1 MMTRARR
8 RRRRSVAEST
18 PFQAARKT
26 QSLPPDPNEWRDWA
40 NLLPE
45 MVDEISG
52 RLLSADVAEYLRFR
66 AVCRPWRSRTQD
78 PRAHPLHRRFRPRNW
93 MVVTMIPDP
102 EPRRRLLNLSTAA
115 SLGVDLPALLPPVRH
130 RRATGTEVIRLL
142 NPLTN
147 TVTDFPSITRIV
159 APTPSESQSSVLQKP
174 GCVSPRVINGAGF
187 DDSTSPPT
195 LVLCPRD
202 CASSIIFPK
211 PGDAHWT
218 LVSRGEARYP
228 PFDVQGRVLYHSF
241 ISLRGRCYLTSPEL
255 QPLPRLVEVINQRH
269 LCAPDTHHLLHIQS
283 FLEDAD
289 DGALLEKSGARAPW
303 RRRAGSPG
311 PDGAF
316 HGWRRGVTL
325 GMELLEVDIARRRL
339 IPVRSL
345 GRHAVFV
352 GLTHCHLISTERF
365 PSVAADAIYMG
376 YRIQRIVKFS
386 MYQRNNKRTEPMHDF
401 RLNKHL
407 LQACQ
412 P

>member
-8 RRRRSVAEST
+8 RRRCSVAEST

-174 GCVSPRVINGAGF
+174 GCVSPRAINGAGF
-187 DDSTSPPT
+187 DDSTFPPT

-202 CASSIIFPK
+202 CASNIIFPK

-283 FLEDAD
+283 FLV
-289 DGALLEKSGARAPW
+289 DGNGDGRRMLMMVRCWRNVEYEHHGGAGR
-303 RRRAGSPG
+303 
-311 PDGAF
+311 GAQDQ
-316 HGWRRGVTL
+316 
-325 GMELLEVDIARRRL
+325 MELFTAW
-339 IPVRSL
+339 
-345 GRHAVFV
+345 RHAGHGVV
-352 GLTHCHLISTERF
+352 GGGHRREEADPGEETRPPRRVCWLDAL
-365 PSVAADAIYMG
+365 PSHSPPLQLMRYTWDTVSSALPANLEHYLAKYVDC
-376 YRIQRIVKFS
+376 
-386 MYQRNNKRTEPMHDF
+386 
-401 RLNKHL
+401 KHVWS
-407 LQACQ
+407 
-412 P
+412 